1 MLTHRKKTFKTRYFS
16 FNHVKTLI
24 EEAQLKHNVPF
35 KIENCNAV
43 SEGEWSAK
51 VAQLIEHRAT
61 REVVSS
67 TPAGPTF
74 RVLK

>member
-1 MLTHRKKTFKTRYFS
+1 MLGYGRNTTTFFDDFASLTNFFKSATDMLTHRKKTFKTRYFS

-43 SEGEWSAK
+43 SEGE
-51 VAQLIEHRAT
+51 
-61 REVVSS
+61 
-67 TPAGPTF
+67 
-74 RVLK
+74 